1 MIFTQGKGTEGTSIS
16 KLQKDIKELQTQ
28 VEDNAQEITNVD
40 EDLQSY
46 KNIVALQ
53 QSEQNT
59 TINTVN
65 DKVTNLQSYTE
76 DYVEQNSELIETQVL
91 RTSEYV
97 ETPLLRA
104 VNAEIDSYDTAI
116 ENINEHLSQIDEE
129 QHTQNINIETNR
141 LNIEQTDSNIE
152 NNIERRLSDLEEK
165 MENEGSIPL
174 GEVDTMR
181 VNDTLILGETM
192 PCSYEKLKEQLVKYI
207 EGVTDLGDDVYR
219 HADGVAYIKATEN
232 ILVVSALNSVSKLN
246 KANVA
251 IDLSGNQTDTYP
263 GYFGN
268 AKELGVLSYQDF
280 GEEISQALIGKD
292 TGITKYNFY
301 DDLYITDII
310 SSTTPGSDDVIIHTF
325 DVETETW
332 KHWTYTE
339 FSALTEEEQEELS
352 VTFAYT
358 IIATTNSFTFNKDIM
373 TLKKYVTS
381 ENEEIDVTETEGL
394 FKLGMSK
401 KSTWGDS
408 AIFKAYCNEYLYCLE
423 SYENV
428 ADLPSPTFNCYAF
441 VGNTLYVWNGSTW
454 NEIVGIYGAE
464 GSDFDIVCPIN
475 NFTTPAI
482 PYSKREIV
490 TYDGKVEG
498 TIRFEG
504 EIKQTPT
511 HTYIQKE
518 VVFAS
523 GTDYGTFRIDKYRR
537 NNITMLKF
545 SIVSQT
551 GIDDTSGS
559 TKYSATLLNAQ
570 ETKEM
575 FGDILKSFTAIFE
588 KLNMKVFVTP
598 SPFSNNTIIDIVPI
612 SYQHAFSSFF
622 TEYIVFDEYNN

>member
-46 KNIVALQ
+46 KNVVALQ

-76 DYVEQNSELIETQVL
+76 DYVEQNQELIETQVL

-116 ENINEHLSQIDEE
+116 ENINEHLSQIDDE

-165 MENEGSIPL
+165 MKNEGSIPL
-174 GEVDTMR
+174 GEIDTMR
-181 VNDTLILGETM
+181 VNDTLILGETI
-192 PCSYEKLKEQLVKYI
+192 PCSYEKLKEQLVKYYI
-207 EGVTDLGDDVYR
+207 EGGTDLGDDVYR
-219 HADGVAYIKATEN
+219 YADGVAYIKATEN
-232 ILVVSALNSVSKLN
+232 ILVFSALYSVSSLN

-251 IDLSGNQTDTYP
+251 IDLSGNQTDTYQR
-263 GYFGN
+263 YFGN
-268 AKELGVLSYQDF
+268 TKELGVLSYQDF

-332 KHWTYTE
+332 KHWTYAE

-352 VTFAYT
+352 VTFVYG

-504 EIKQTPT
+504 EIKQTST

-537 NNITMLKF
+537 NNISMLKF

-598 SPFSNNTIIDIVPI
+598 FSNNTIIDIVPI